1 MECPVDHQRTIE
13 DEDDSL
19 MWVNDQSSPAYRR
32 IAFKFCPN
40 CGENMTGED
49 LLSDDAFMELFG
61 NVKEQLDRLSVIT
74 ANLSKG
80 EG

>member
-1 MECPVDHQRTIE
+1 
-13 DEDDSL
+13 
-19 MWVNDQSSPAYRR
+19 MWVTDGTQLEPYRK
-32 IAFKFCPN
+32 IIFSHCPN
-40 CGENMTGED
+40 CGVDMTVKDEPEPMD
-49 LLSDDAFMELFG
+49 DDALMELFG